1 MVGIAAPIAADRAAV
16 IAMIET
22 VPLRIPLQAGHDDA
36 GQRAR

>member
-1 MVGIAAPIAADRAAV
+1 MVGITAPIAADRAAV
-16 IAMIET
+16 IET